1 MNESVYHISGFE
13 RRLLKKERGL
23 LRGTIKMYWFYYDVD
38 VLYGSSKSKVEATI
52 DLKEMKTK
60 LRAIDLLLEQL
71 KDD

>member
-13 RRLLKKERGL
+13 RRRLKKERSL

-38 VLYGSSKSKVEATI
+38 VLYGSPKSKADATI